1 MPNTVEG
8 MIHLN
13 ELKQDYFHFIENQL
27 ALVGERTRQT
37 FKIGQKV
44 RVKVTKSDP
53 ETREIDFELLEAEEI
68 PALEVPGEN
77 RRNQRRKPTGGRKNN
92 KNSEKNYGKNSDR
105 PKSSKE
111 KKKKKGKKP
120 FYKAVAKKKKPG
132 RKKG

>member
-1 MPNTVEG
+1 EG

-68 PALEVPGEN
+68 PALEVPGN
-77 RRNQRRKPTGGRKNN
+77 SRRNNQRRKPTGGRKNN
-92 KNSEKNYGKNSDR
+92 QNSNKNYPKNSDR
-105 PKSSKE
+105 PAAGKE

-120 FYKAVAKKKKPG
+120 FYKSVAKKKKTG